1 MVVALARRRGA
12 VRSQQWSPE
21 RGRRSTPRLSRRGA
35 TSDAG
40 SRRWFRP
47 FPRECCEGSRM
58 NYIWDFGI
66 LTKYS
71 HLFWV
76 GLGWTMAYTVGTILL
91 GTLIGL
97 MVGILRLRRY
107 PVIDWLLVAYI
118 ELFRCTPLLVQII
131 WFYYAFPVVIGVN
144 IPAHVAAMTVLSLY
158 GGAFYAEI
166 VRGSIESVPR
176 GQWDA
181 ARALGLSPWRLLRL
195 VIIPQALKPMLAPY
209 VNQSVTQLKNTSLV
223 SVIAVPDLVY
233 NATLIHADTYRP
245 LEVYTIVALIYF
257 AILFPSTLVA
267 RRLERGMMYDKA
279 GLAIGCLPSNLVR

>member
-1 MVVALARRRGA
+1 
-12 VRSQQWSPE
+12 
-21 RGRRSTPRLSRRGA
+21 
-35 TSDAG
+35 
-40 SRRWFRP
+40 
-47 FPRECCEGSRM
+47 M
-58 NYIWDFGI
+58 NYVWDFGI
-66 LTKYS
+66 LAKYS
-71 HLFWV
+71 HLFWL
-76 GLGWTMAYTVGTILL
+76 GIGWTLTYTVATIVLGTI
-91 GTLIGL
+91 IGL
-97 MVGILRLRRY
+97 IVGILRLRRY
-107 PVIDWLLVAYI
+107 PVIDWLLIAYI
-118 ELFRCTPLLVQII
+118 ETFRCTPLLVQII

-181 ARALGLSPWRLLRL
+181 ARALGLRPWRLLRL

-233 NATLIHADTYRP
+233 NATLINADTYRP

-257 AILFPSTLVA
+257 AILFPSTLAA
-267 RRLERGMMYDKA
+267 RRLERGMTYDKA
-279 GLAIGCLPSNLVR
+279 